1 MINQPL
7 LYSHAVIPLPHT
19 GVCGILGI
27 TPQFDLYIEEIYP
40 PDDDIICHHI
50 STNGVIIQSS
60 ETLKLPTNIIT
71 PKIHPSTPQL
81 NYTGGRTRG
90 MREAEHL
97 QDWAKP
103 FTIAEKMRIIE
114 ALKLSITPMQL
125 FGMINSVVL
134 SSAQLHSDWFVV
146 CRRIALAIALP
157 KIQYDADGLP
167 YDYDGHIIQ
176 TAHFYHASWEESPPI
191 ESVLMGIGDIR
202 LSGTYDCVLMDNQL
216 LISESGIIKNNTIHQ
231 WSIAHPT

>member
-7 LYSHAVIPLPHT
+7 LYSHVVISLPHT

-27 TPQFDLYIEEIYP
+27 TPQLDLYIEEIYLP
-40 PDDDIICHHI
+40 NDDIIHHHI
-50 STNGVIIQSS
+50 NPKGIIIQSS
-60 ETLKLPTNIIT
+60 ETLKLPTTIIAPT
-71 PKIHPSTPQL
+71 IHPSTTQL

-90 MREAEHL
+90 IREAERL

-103 FTIAEKMRIIE
+103 FSIAEKMHLIQTFN
-114 ALKLSITPMQL
+114 LSITPMQL

-134 SSAQLHSDWFVV
+134 SSVKLQSNWFVV

-157 KIQYDADGLP
+157 QMQYDENRLP
-167 YDYDGHIIQ
+167 YDYDSHIIQ
-176 TAHFYHASWEESPPI
+176 TAHLYHSSWEDSPPI
-191 ESVLMGIGDIR
+191 EAVLAGIGDTR
-202 LSGTYDCVLMDNQL
+202 LNGAYDCVIIDNQL
-216 LISESGIIKNNTIHQ
+216 FISENGNNKNNTIHQ